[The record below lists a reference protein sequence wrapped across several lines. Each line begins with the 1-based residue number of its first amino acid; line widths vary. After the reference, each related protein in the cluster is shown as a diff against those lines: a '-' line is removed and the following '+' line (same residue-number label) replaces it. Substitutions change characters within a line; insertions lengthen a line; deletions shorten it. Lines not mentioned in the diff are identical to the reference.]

1 LATRTFFTE
10 IQTKLASI
18 QVKNPTPLPP
28 KSNNLSQTS
37 SNQNQVFKTINIWDD
52 QIDDLIKSA
61 TGYEIQFP
69 ALFLELILG
78 DAKMVLGDVTHYPD
92 SKIFFHIFS
101 FNLNQ
106 QDTGKME
113 QNLVIYDLRDTVKAN
128 ILGQR
133 FHGANGFMSCYDA
146 MDYKH
151 KNITKYLLGFNFNY
165 SDAVG
170 SIYDSDSVNGL
181 TFKTNTNLTAIFS
194 NFQSWISG
202 LTYTQDVS
210 VVIIATVIYVCIVTN
225 SDLVFTLS
233 KWSVV
238 PFWISGTSYSVGN
251 YVLDLGT
258 VFKCLNAN
266 SDITFTPSNWT
277 KIS

>member
-1 LATRTFFTE
+1 MATRTFFTE

-18 QVKNPTPLPP
+18 QVKNPAPLPP
-28 KSNNLSQTS
+28 KSKNLNPTS
-37 SNQNQVFKTINIWDD
+37 SNQNQVFKYINIWDD
-52 QIDDLIKSA
+52 QIDDLIKSEK
-61 TGYEIQFP
+61 GYEIAFD
-69 ALFLELILG
+69 ALFFELILG

-92 SKIFFHIFS
+92 SKLFFHIFS

-113 QNLVIYDLRDTVKAN
+113 QNLVIYDLRDIVKAN

-151 KNITKYLLGFNFNY
+151 KNITKYLIGFNFNY

-170 SIYDSDSVNGL
+170 SIYDADSVNGL
-181 TFKTNTNLTAIFS
+181 KFKTNSSLTAIF
-194 NFQSWISG
+194 NIFPSWISG
-202 LTYTQDVS
+202 LSYVADLS
-210 VVIIATVIYVCIVTN
+210 VVIIATIVYVCTTSN
-225 SDLVFTLS
+225 SDLVFDLN
-233 KWSVV
+233 KWAVV
-238 PFWISGTSYSVGN
+238 NFWVSGKSYLVGD
-251 YVLDLGT
+251 YELDLGI
-258 VFKCLNAN
+258 VYKCLNSN